1 MKRTDGSASFEQTIA
16 LTALWRRAGM
26 ESVSPST
33 HLPDVEIS
41 SLADDSRSVTPGAF
55 FVAVPGSK
63 VDGHLYIDK
72 ATAAGAAAIL
82 VERDVQPRDDVPV
95 VRVPDV
101 RLALS
106 YLACAFYGVDGAVGR
121 GMKLVGI
128 TGTNGKTTVSWLLRS
143 VLRSARHPAALI
155 GTVEYDLVS
164 KRLPAPLTTPGPIQL
179 CHHLADAA
187 EAGATHAI
195 LEVSSHALEQRRT
208 DGLNWSVGVFTN
220 LSGDH
225 LDYHGSME
233 SYARA
238 KRRLFDALAPQATAV
253 VNADDAM
260 TDAVV
265 GDTRASV
272 VRFGMQRSGLGAS
285 ATIESMSATGTQF
298 LICLA
303 GETIPVHFGLVGEHN
318 VMNALAAAA
327 TAHSLGV
334 PSDAIRLGLE
344 GAPQIPGRLESVDT
358 NGSGFSVLVDY
369 AHTDDALRNALR
381 AVRPITNGR
390 VRCVF
395 GCGGDRDRG
404 KRPRM
409 AAAVEDL
416 ADVAYVTSDNPRT
429 EDPHAIIRDVL
440 PGFRLLP
447 RDQIRVN
454 ADRRRAIE
462 LAISEAEPGD
472 TVLIAGKGHE
482 DYQIVGDRV
491 LHFDDVEVAGACLEG
506 AVPIGGGA

>member
-1 MKRTDGSASFEQTIA
+1 MKRTDGSASSEMTIA
-16 LTALWRRAGM
+16 LPALWRRAGLQ
-26 ESVSPST
+26 SVSPLT

-41 SLADDSRSVTPGAF
+41 SLADDSRSVTPGAL
-55 FVAVPGSK
+55 FVAVPGRK
-63 VDGHLYIDK
+63 VDGHDYIDK
-72 ATAAGAAAIL
+72 ATAAGAAAVV
-82 VERDVQPRDDVPV
+82 VEREIAARAEVPCI
-95 VRVPDV
+95 RVPDA

-106 YLACAFYGVDGAVGR
+106 YLAGAFYGVGGAAGR

-143 VLRSARHPAALI
+143 ILRSAGHPTALI

-164 KRLPAPLTTPGPIQL
+164 KKLSAPLTTPGPIQL
-179 CHHLADAA
+179 CRHLADAA

-195 LEVSSHALEQRRT
+195 LEVSSHALDQRRT

-238 KRRLFDALAPQATAV
+238 KRRLFDAMAPGTTAV
-253 VNADDAM
+253 VNGDDAM
-260 TDAVV
+260 TDAAV

-272 VRFGMQRSGLGAS
+272 VRFGMQGSGLDAS
-285 ATIESMSATGTQF
+285 AAIESMSATGAQF
-298 LICLA
+298 LLRLG
-303 GETIPVHFGLVGEHN
+303 GETTRVQIGLVGQHN

-327 TAHSLGV
+327 TARALGM
-334 PSDAIRLGLE
+334 PLDAIRSGLE
-344 GAPQIPGRLESVDT
+344 GAPQIPGRLESVCM

-429 EDPHAIIRDVL
+429 EDPQRIIRDVL
-440 PGFRLLP
+440 TGFRMLP
-447 RDQIRVN
+447 REEIRVD

-462 LAISEAEPGD
+462 LAITEAEPGD

-482 DYQIVGDRV
+482 DYQILGDRV
-491 LHFDDVEVAGACLEG
+491 VHFDDVEVARACLEKT
-506 AVPIGGGA
+506 VPIGGGA